1 MASRELYIA
10 VFHHEFGTD
19 TFTFLFTPDGELK
32 YPSPRKVVEH
42 FNINFEPEKGET
54 FELIPAQCSDP
65 ETLSA
70 AAIGTKTMPSASWW
84 EDGEEGWHDGTPA
97 ELSRTVD
104 ENNTVISQT
113 EAAPAATDI
122 RLPCFGITIRLSTQP
137 VAERS
142 GSGTISSD
150 LKVDTTADDMQYAA
164 AIDGL
169 ESLILAHA
177 CAGID
182 ISSSAYVEGIETAVE
197 AIVNNFNPT

>member
-32 YPSPRKVVEH
+32 YPSPRKVVKH

-54 FELIPAQCSDP
+54 FELIPAQRSDP

-97 ELSRTVD
+97 ELSRTVNEKQYRHFTNRGCTGGHRYPLALLWHYD
-104 ENNTVISQT
+104 SPQH
-113 EAAPAATDI
+113 
-122 RLPCFGITIRLSTQP
+122 STC
-137 VAERS
+137 R
-142 GSGTISSD
+142 
-150 LKVDTTADDMQYAA
+150 
-164 AIDGL
+164 
-169 ESLILAHA
+169 
-177 CAGID
+177 
-182 ISSSAYVEGIETAVE
+182 
-197 AIVNNFNPT
+197 